1 MTDETAAVDGSART
15 EESRPARST
24 TPDTDSA
31 LLQEL
36 RVRVAEQAQR
46 WRPGV
51 RVADIRP
58 LTGGTSSLTFL
69 VDLDGADEDTSTV
82 VLKVA
87 PPGLPPVRNRDVLRQ
102 ARVQRVLRG
111 RDRPLAPM
119 VLFSDGGQPPDSPPF
134 MAMNFVPG
142 ECLEPILTP
151 AQRRPAPEVVHARY
165 LDAARLLVELHRV
178 RPEAVGFADE
188 PVITL
193 GDEIDRWTKA
203 FTTLPE
209 EMRGE
214 YERAG
219 AALRASM
226 PEPLPPAINHG
237 DFRLGNALCEEN
249 RVSAIIDWEIWAVGD
264 PRTDLAWL
272 TYFTDDAGHPAAEP
286 GTSAGTPTRAEVVLT
301 YEQGLGARL
310 PDLDWFHA
318 LVRFKESAAT
328 GLLLKRA
335 LKRGASPT
343 GPLGRMLPVLPALV
357 QEALDILDA
366 R

>member
-1 MTDETAAVDGSART
+1 MTDETDHADL
-15 EESRPARST
+15 
-24 TPDTDSA
+24 A

-36 RVRVAEQAQR
+36 RIRVIRQVER

-51 RVADIRP
+51 SVTDIRP

-69 VDLDGADEDTSTV
+69 VDLVDPAAAGSTI

-111 RDRPLAPM
+111 RDRPLAPT
-119 VLFSDGGQPPDSPPF
+119 VLFSDEGQPPDSPPF
-134 MAMNFVPG
+134 MAMNFVAG
-142 ECLEPILTP
+142 ECMEPILTP
-151 AQRRPAPEVVHARY
+151 VERRPAPDVVRARY
-165 LDAARLLVELHRV
+165 LDAARLLAEMHRV
-178 RPEAVGFADE
+178 RPEAIGFAEE

-193 GDEIDRWTKA
+193 GDEIDRWTRA
-203 FTTLPE
+203 FTTLPQ

-214 YERAG
+214 YERAA

-226 PEPLPPAINHG
+226 PEPLSPAINHG
-237 DFRLGNALCEEN
+237 DYRLGNTLCEDA
-249 RVSAIIDWEIWAVGD
+249 RLAAIIDWEIWAVGD

-286 GTSAGTPTRAEVVLT
+286 GAPAGTPTRAEVVLT
-301 YEQGLGARL
+301 YEQALGTTL
-310 PDLDWFHA
+310 SDLDWFHA

-335 LKRGASPT
+335 LKRGTPPT

-357 QEALDILDA
+357 QETLDILD
-366 R
+366 RSIHR

>member
-1 MTDETAAVDGSART
+1 MTDETAAVDGSAQAGA
-15 EESRPARST
+15 SRSAPGATSEA
-24 TPDTDSA
+24 DSA

-36 RVRVAEQAQR
+36 RVRVEYQAER

-69 VDLDGADEDTSTV
+69 VDLHEASAETTV

-111 RDRPLAPM
+111 RDRPLAPT
-119 VLFSDGGQPPDSPPF
+119 VLFSDEGQPPHSPPF
-134 MAMNFVPG
+134 MVMNFVPG

-151 AQRRPAPEVVHARY
+151 AERRPAPEVVHARY

-178 RPEAVGFADE
+178 RPESVGFADE

-193 GDEIDRWTKA
+193 GDEIDRWTRA

-209 EMRGE
+209 RMRGE
-214 YERAG
+214 YERAA
-219 AALRASM
+219 AALHASM

-237 DFRLGNALCEEN
+237 DFRLGNTLCDQQ
-249 RVSAIIDWEIWAVGD
+249 RLSAIIDWEIWAVGD

-272 TYFTDDAGHPAAEP
+272 TYFTDDAGHPAAEAGP
-286 GTSAGTPTRAEVVLT
+286 PAGTPTRDEVVLT
-301 YEQGLGARL
+301 YEQALGTRL

-318 LVRFKESAAT
+318 LVRYKESAAT

-343 GPLGRMLPVLPALV
+343 GPLGRMLPVLPVLV
-357 QEALDILDA
+357 QETLDILDA

>member
-1 MTDETAAVDGSART
+1 MTDETAAVDDSARDTASGSA
-15 EESRPARST
+15 PAS
-24 TPDTDSA
+24 DADSA

-36 RVRVAEQAQR
+36 RDRVTYQAER

-51 RVADIRP
+51 RVTDIRP

-69 VDLDGADEDTSTV
+69 VDLREAGAETTV

-111 RDRPLAPM
+111 RDRPLAPT
-119 VLFSDGGQPPDSPPF
+119 VLFSDEGQPPHSPPF

-151 AQRRPAPEVVHARY
+151 AARRPAPDVVHARY

-178 RPEAVGFADE
+178 RPESVGFADE

-193 GDEIDRWTKA
+193 GDEIDRWTRA

-209 EMRGE
+209 EMRGD

-219 AALRASM
+219 AALHASM

-237 DFRLGNALCEEN
+237 DFRLGNTLCDQ
-249 RVSAIIDWEIWAVGD
+249 RRLSAIIDWEIWAVGD
-264 PRTDLAWL
+264 PRIDLAWL
-272 TYFTDDAGHPAAEP
+272 TYFTDDAGHPAAEAGP
-286 GTSAGTPTRAEVVLT
+286 PAGTPTRDEVVLT
-301 YEQGLGARL
+301 YEQASGATL

-318 LVRFKESAAT
+318 LVRYKESAAT

-357 QEALDILDA
+357 QESLDILEA
-366 R
+366 RSS